1 MKRNQRN
8 ASKRVV
14 RSPLPASTARSR
26 RPAPTFAYAE
36 VESALV
42 EVFDVGDARQGTF
55 RARLQNFR
63 KLGIPAKNPGKGQ
76 RLRYAPTD
84 LFQLL
89 LALELTEYG
98 LDPALVVKTIRDDWS
113 NQSGF
118 FAAIRSA
125 TQLPPPSKDIY
136 AVMHM
141 SVLSAS
147 LGPRGIVSTNEGLS
161 VRSAPNAITVKFTW
175 GDADFTQLLQDPDFI
190 RLLQEPRARLSW
202 FNLSDRIRAIR
213 EALAI

>member
-8 ASKRVV
+8 ASKRIV
-14 RSPLPASTARSR
+14 RSPLPASTARSP

-76 RLRYAPTD
+76 RLRYSVGD
-84 LFQLL
+84 LLQLL

-113 NQSGF
+113 GQHGF
-118 FAAIRSA
+118 FTAIQYAIQSS
-125 TQLPPPSKDIY
+125 PPDIY
-136 AVMHM
+136 VVMHM

-147 LGPRGIVSTNEGLS
+147 LGPRGIVRTDEGLS
-161 VRSAPNAITVKFTW
+161 VRSVPNPITVKFTR

-190 RLLQEPRARLSW
+190 RLLQEPRARLSA

-213 EALAI
+213 KALAI